1 MRGFCSAVEPTWV
14 NAMPSGV
21 RSAAVRTVLGWHGL
35 ATAALAG
42 LAGLVAGPHG
52 AWSACLGGLVSLAA
66 GAAFGWSAARS
77 QRTVARFPGA
87 GAGFALMGV
96 LTAWV
101 VKLALVGML
110 LLAVIAA
117 YRSVVLW
124 SFIGAFAVTTML
136 FTVVAF
142 VAFTRHDG

>member
-1 MRGFCSAVEPTWV
+1 
-14 NAMPSGV
+14 
-21 RSAAVRTVLGWHGL
+21 
-35 ATAALAG
+35 
-42 LAGLVAGPHG
+42 
-52 AWSACLGGLVSLAA
+52 
-66 GAAFGWSAARS
+66 
-77 QRTVARFPGA
+77 
-87 GAGFALMGV
+87 MGV

-101 VKLALVGML
+101 VKLVLIGML

-136 FTVVAF
+136 FTVVSF

>member
-1 MRGFCSAVEPTWV
+1 V
-14 NAMPSGV
+14 
-21 RSAAVRTVLGWHGL
+21 L
-35 ATAALAG
+35 ATAALAALSG
-42 LAGLVAGPHG
+42 LLAGRHG
-52 AWSACLGGLVSLAA
+52 ALSAILGGLVSLAA

-101 VKLALVGML
+101 VKLVLIGML

-136 FTVVAF
+136 FTVVSF

>member
-1 MRGFCSAVEPTWV
+1 M
-14 NAMPSGV
+14 MPGV
-21 RSAAVRTVLGWHGL
+21 RSKAVRTVLGWQLL
-35 ATAALAG
+35 ATATLAALSGLLAG
-42 LAGLVAGPHG
+42 RHG
-52 AWSACLGGLVSLAA
+52 ALSAILGGLVSLTA
-66 GAAFGWSAARS
+66 GAFFGLSAARS
-77 QRTVARFPGA
+77 QRAVARFPEA

-96 LTAWV
+96 LTAWL
-101 VKLALVGML
+101 VKLVLIGML

>member
-1 MRGFCSAVEPTWV
+1 M
-14 NAMPSGV
+14 MPGV
-21 RSAAVRTVLGWHGL
+21 RSKAVRTVLGWQLL
-35 ATAALAG
+35 ATAALAV
-42 LAGLVAGPHG
+42 LAGLLAGRHG
-52 AWSACLGGLVSLAA
+52 ALSAILGGLVSLTA
-66 GAAFGWSAARS
+66 GAFFGLSAARS
-77 QRTVARFPGA
+77 QRAVARFPEA

-101 VKLALVGML
+101 VKLVLIGML

>member
-1 MRGFCSAVEPTWV
+1 MGGSCSAVEPTWV
-14 NAMPSGV
+14 NAMTSGA
-21 RSAAVRTVLGWHGL
+21 RSTAVRTVLGWHVL
-35 ATAALAG
+35 ATAALAALSG
-42 LAGLVAGPHG
+42 LLAGRHG
-52 AWSACLGGLVSLAA
+52 ALSAILGGLVTLAA
-66 GAAFGWSAARS
+66 GAFFGLSAARS

-101 VKLALVGML
+101 VKLVLIGML

-117 YRSVVLW
+117 YRGVVLW

-136 FTVVAF
+136 FTVVSF
-142 VAFTRHDG
+142 VAFTRDDG